1 MANENLAN
9 EASLKL
15 SIGHLIAVWEILAN
29 KLSGTPFLDSLS
41 EDEKR
46 AVWALQDLCEQGLV
60 ENGIS
65 GRPESEWNTLV
76 DEAKEHVRSIP
87 VEFLD

>member
-1 MANENLAN
+1 MSNQNLAS
-9 EASLKL
+9 EFSLKL
-15 SIGHLIAVWEILAN
+15 SVGHLLAVWDVLAN
-29 KLSGTPFLDSLS
+29 KLSGTPFTDSLS

-46 AVWALQDLCEQGLV
+46 AVRALEDLCERALL

-65 GRPESEWNTLV
+65 SLPASEW
-76 DEAKEHVRSIP
+76 EAPIIAAKKHVRNIP